1 MEALTLLKDEHSTI
15 LQQVYEMDKLLGLLE
30 SSGPRGAAK
39 LLRQLL
45 EASKVTWTHLSYH
58 TAREEKILFPVLEK
72 RLGANGE
79 SVEVMRREHSSLL
92 ESLVSLRSEIEKM
105 VEDHDTIKTWNLASR
120 LQELRGTLSDHMSR
134 EENVLFWL
142 AELHLSEL
150 DQRKI
155 VFDLTEP
162 GQNGQ

>member
-1 MEALTLLKDEHSTI
+1 
-15 LQQVYEMDKLLGLLE
+15 MDKLLGLLE

-45 EASKVTWTHLSYH
+45 EASKITWTRLSCH
-58 TAREEKILFPVLEK
+58 TAREEKVLFPVLEK
-72 RLGANGE
+72 RLGAKGE

-105 VEDHDTIKTWNLASR
+105 IEDHDTIKTWNLTSS
-120 LQELRGTLSDHMSR
+120 LQNFRGTLSDHMSR
-134 EENVLFWL
+134 EEQVLFWL

-155 VFDLTEP
+155 VFGLREIA
-162 GQNGQ
+162 GVS